1 MMRNTKRRAIK
12 IQRGEI
18 QEGAE
23 EFAAEF
29 ACEPDELE
37 EPDELLLPKILNP
50 LFAPLFFLAPL
61 LLPKILNPLLVLDL
75 AELALPELFE
85 FTVFLFVGGGEELP
99 KGIKLLKES
108 AF

>member
-1 MMRNTKRRAIK
+1 MRNTKRRAIK

-18 QEGAE
+18 QEGAG
-23 EFAAEF
+23 EF

-61 LLPKILNPLLVLDL
+61 LLPKILNPLLDL